1 MKIAFAGT
9 PEIAAT
15 ILQSIIDKKDHQV
28 VCVITSVD
36 KPSGRGR
43 KLKPSPV
50 KKIALENNLTLM
62 QPDSP
67 KSEEFINEFKNYQ
80 CDVLLVVAYGHIL
93 TEELLETPQYGS
105 VNIHASLLP
114 KYRGAAPIQHALLNQ
129 EDSTGVS
136 TFLIEPKVDTG
147 KIIDQLK
154 IEITKDDNYGSLSKK
169 LSEAGADLIESS
181 INKCLH
187 HSTELIEQDNS
198 IATLAPKIS
207 KDDLKINWNDK
218 SDTILAKVRAF
229 SPTPGE
235 IGRAHV

>member
-1 MKIAFAGT
+1 
-9 PEIAAT
+9 
-15 ILQSIIDKKDHQV
+15 
-28 VCVITSVD
+28 
-36 KPSGRGR
+36 
-43 KLKPSPV
+43 
-50 KKIALENNLTLM
+50 
-62 QPDSP
+62 
-67 KSEEFINEFKNYQ
+67 
-80 CDVLLVVAYGHIL
+80 
-93 TEELLETPQYGS
+93 
-105 VNIHASLLP
+105 LLP

-187 HSTELIEQDNS
+187 HSSELIEQDNS
-198 IATLAPKIS
+198 MATLAPKIS
-207 KDDLKINWNDK
+207 KDDLKINWSDK

-229 SPTPGE
+229 SPTPGAFTTINSKRLKIFKAESINNDNNHE
-235 IGRAHV
+235 IGSIYHVDKNFFDVQCGQNALRLHNVQLEGKKAMDSKDFIVGYQDLGSNILI